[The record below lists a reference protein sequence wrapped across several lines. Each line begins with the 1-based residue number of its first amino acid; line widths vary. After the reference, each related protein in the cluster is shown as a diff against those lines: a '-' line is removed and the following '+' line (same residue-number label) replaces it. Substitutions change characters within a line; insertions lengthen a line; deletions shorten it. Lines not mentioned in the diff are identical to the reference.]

1 MVAAKMGLQKA
12 TRFISG
18 RPFLQIPGPTLVPE
32 RIVRAMS
39 QPLIDHRGPK
49 FAALLKEVLEGLKWL
64 FQTREGHIVLYP
76 GSGTG
81 AWEACV
87 VNTLSPGDRVLGCV
101 NGHFSTLFCRT
112 ATSFGIQVEPL
123 EVPYGVGIP
132 AEQIEERLRADTNR
146 HIKAVLVVHNETST
160 GVASNIAAIRR
171 AIDRASHPALLLVDT
186 VSSLGSIDF
195 RFDEWRVDVAL
206 AGAQKGLMLPPGIAI
221 LAISRRAI
229 EVSKSA
235 RCPRYFWDWAPVL
248 ERNAGGEFPSTPAT
262 AHFFGLKESLA
273 MLNEEGLPAVFRRHA
288 RLAAACRHAVRAMG
302 LDLLAQ
308 NPDEYSNTLTAICLP
323 EGFDS
328 DAFVA
333 HANRSLDISLGIG
346 LGKVKGKVFRI
357 GHLGNLNELEL
368 LGALAGV
375 DITLKSFGVPVPV
388 GAGLTAAENYLL
400 ETAPNIDTNAP

>member
-1 MVAAKMGLQKA
+1 MGSQKA
-12 TRFISG
+12 TRFVSG

-32 RIVRAMS
+32 RVVRAMS

-49 FAALLKEVLEGLKWL
+49 FAALLKEVLEGLKWI
-64 FQTREGHIVLYP
+64 FQTREGQIVLYP

-101 NGHFSTLFCRT
+101 NGHFSTLFCRA
-112 ATSFGIQVEPL
+112 ATSFGIQVESL

-132 AEQIEERLRADTNR
+132 AEQVEERLRSDTNR

-171 AIDRASHPALLLVDT
+171 ALERAGHPALLLVDA
-186 VSSLGSIDF
+186 VSSLASIDF

-206 AGAQKGLMLPPGIAI
+206 TGAQKGLMLPPGIAI
-221 LAISRRAI
+221 LAVSRRAI
-229 EVSKSA
+229 EASRSA
-235 RCPRYFWDWAPVL
+235 RCSRSFWDWTPVL
-248 ERNAGGEFPSTPAT
+248 ERNAHGEFPSTPAT
-262 AHFFGLKESLA
+262 AHFFGLKESLT

-288 RLAAACRHAVRAMG
+288 RLAEACRHAVRAMG

-308 NPDEYSNTLTAICLP
+308 NPDHYSNTLTAVCLP
-323 EGFDS
+323 VGFDS
-328 DAFVA
+328 DAFVT
-333 HANRSLDISLGIG
+333 HAQRSLEISLGIG

-357 GHLGNLNELEL
+357 GHLGNLNELDL

-375 DITLKSFGVPVPV
+375 DMTLKSFGVPVPV

-400 ETAPNIDTNAP
+400 QTAPNIDTSAP